1 MMSMTAKP
9 MRMAAA
15 GLSLLSVAACAEGQ
29 YNEQIGGIAGAA
41 AGAYVG
47 SQVGSGTGRDIAMVA
62 GALLGYWAGSTLAR
76 RLTEQDR
83 SVMGQTTNR
92 ALSTA
97 PNNQTVTWSNP
108 ESGNS
113 GSVTPTSS
121 YKTASGRLYDTGEFD
136 GHMTLALEHAPSFSP
151 LICYEIVFPGDLGPD
166 IAQAD
171 FMLNLTNDAWFDHSI
186 GPAQH
191 FHHAQLRAVE
201 EGIPLVRA
209 ANSGISA
216 VVDAYGRVRTMAREG
231 EVAILDSG
239 LPGRIDGTLYQF
251 LRPWPFIF
259 LTGLFAAL
267 ALLGRRRLRPGQSLE

>member
-1 MMSMTAKP
+1 

-121 YKTASGRLYDTGEFD
+121 YKTASGQTCRQFSQTVSAGGKSDSASGVACQQPD
-136 GHMTLALEHAPSFSP
+136 GS
-151 LICYEIVFPGDLGPD
+151 
-166 IAQAD
+166 
-171 FMLNLTNDAWFDHSI
+171 W
-186 GPAQH
+186 
-191 FHHAQLRAVE
+191 
-201 EGIPLVRA
+201 
-209 ANSGISA
+209 
-216 VVDAYGRVRTMAREG
+216 RVN
-231 EVAILDSG
+231 
-239 LPGRIDGTLYQF
+239 
-251 LRPWPFIF
+251 
-259 LTGLFAAL
+259 
-267 ALLGRRRLRPGQSLE
+267 